1 MTTPHIRILSH
12 MPNSI
17 GGMLV
22 HADEVVHAGTGN
34 AHVPN
39 AAPALANVTTCATNL
54 RTTQAAM
61 KTTKGLS
68 APRNDAFVALKNA
81 IHAVE
86 HLTEMAADADLSL
99 PRSRGQVA
107 YAALERAQYINTPS
121 IGLLQSIVEW
131 RRWRL

>member
-1 MTTPHIRILSH
+1 
-12 MPNSI
+12 MPKSI
-17 GGMLV
+17 GGLLV

-39 AAPALANVTTCATNL
+39 VAPALANVTTCAAKL

-61 KTTKGLS
+61 KTTKGLR

-86 HLTEMAADADLSL
+86 HATLTLTGLIAGTTVMVKSRTNHGDVVGTWTDPISL
-99 PRSRGQVA
+99 VA
-107 YAALERAQYINTPS
+107 H
-121 IGLLQSIVEW
+121 
-131 RRWRL
+131 